1 MEFGSVMITG
11 ANRGIGLEVVKQL
24 VKLPR
29 PPKYIFA
36 TYRDINTVE
45 TLKQLRDASKE
56 TIILLIK
63 MDARNADQIE
73 SARRIIEDMVG
84 EKGLNLLINNAG
96 VLKPEKFPEIT
107 EENMLLHFETNTV
120 APVMIFKAMFPLLQK
135 AATNGPAGMNVS
147 KAAVLNISS
156 AAGSIESQTNDFHRQ
171 RVDRLGYKTS
181 KAALNMAMKV
191 ISLTI
196 KDQGILVVNMCPG
209 WVKTDLGSA
218 AAELEIPE
226 SVSAMMN
233 TLSRLNE
240 SHYGT
245 FMDRNGETIPY

>member
-1 MEFGSVMITG
+1 MEIESVLITG
-11 ANRGIGLEVVKQL
+11 ANRGIGLEFVKQL

-36 TYRDINTVE
+36 TYRDRNTIE
-45 TLKQLRDASKE
+45 TLKQLRDDSKE

-96 VLKPEKFPEIT
+96 VLKRQGFPETT

-120 APVMIFKAMFPLLQK
+120 GPVMIFKAMLPLLQK

-147 KAAVLNISS
+147 KATVLNISS
-156 AAGSIESQTNDFHRQ
+156 AGGSIKSQTSKGS
-171 RVDRLGYKTS
+171 VDSISYKTS

-196 KDQGILVVNMCPG
+196 RDQGILVVNMCPG

-218 AAELEIPE
+218 AAQLEVSE
-226 SVSAMMN
+226 SVSAMMS

-240 SHYGT
+240 SHHAT
-245 FMDRNGETIPY
+245 FVDRNGETIPY

>member
-1 MEFGSVMITG
+1 MEVESVLVTG
-11 ANRGIGLEVVKQL
+11 ANRGIGLEFVRQL

-36 TYRDINTVE
+36 TYRDRNTIE
-45 TLKQLRDASKE
+45 ALKQLRDESKD

-73 SARRIIEDMVG
+73 SARLVIEDMVG
-84 EKGLNLLINNAG
+84 DKGLNLLINNAG
-96 VLKPEKFPEIT
+96 VLKREAFPEIT
-107 EENMLLHFETNTV
+107 EENMLLHFTTNTV
-120 APVMIFKAMFPLLQK
+120 APVMVFKAMFPLLQK
-135 AATNGPAGMNVS
+135 AATQAPTGVNVS

-156 AAGSIESQTNDFHRQ
+156 AGGSIESQSSEFHKQ
-171 RVDRLGYKTS
+171 RLDSISYKTS

-196 KDQGILVVNMCPG
+196 KEQDILVVNMCPG
-209 WVKTDLGSA
+209 WVKTDMGSEA
-218 AAELEIPE
+218 ADLEISE
-226 SVSAMMN
+226 SVSAMMS

-240 SHYGT
+240 RHHGT